1 MVAVELA
8 GDVIV
13 STGHVEQEGLVTDS
27 AVTNLTVGHVGQSL
41 VTVITVLLSEV
52 IVGGGMSSATVEPD
66 PVTVTKGQ
74 VGQGL
79 ETVSVVPVPGMVIAG
94 QVGQG
99 LYTVVF
105 EFDSEIVLI
114 G

>member
-1 MVAVELA
+1 MMVAVELA

-13 STGHVEQEGLVTDS
+13 STGHVEQGLDTDV

-41 VTVITVLLSEV
+41 VMVITVLLSEV
-52 IVGGGMSSATVEPD
+52 IIGGGMSSATVEPD

-79 ETVSVVPVPGMVIAG
+79 ETVTVVPVPGMVIAG

-99 LYTVVF
+99 L
-105 EFDSEIVLI
+105 
-114 G
+114 